1 MGLISHFGSTY
12 TVKRFDPGEYI
23 DGHYIEGVESL
34 FEIIAS
40 IQPLSSYEMLQLP
53 EGQRTKEAVKVYTPT
68 GLRQTIES
76 QQVKGDRISYKG
88 RLYEV
93 QKVSTWETFTD
104 IPHFKAVAVM
114 VEVD

>member
-1 MGLISHFGSTY
+1 M
-12 TVKRFDPGEYI
+12 
-23 DGHYIEGVESL
+23 DGHYIEGAETI

-76 QQVKGDRISYKG
+76 QRVKGDRISYKG

-93 QKVSTWETFTD
+93 QKVSAWENFTD
-104 IPHFKAVAVM
+104 IPHFKAIAVM

>member
-1 MGLISHFGSTY
+1 MGLISHFGSTCS
-12 TVKRFDPGEYI
+12 VKRFAPGEYI
-23 DGHYIEGVESL
+23 DGHYIAGAEST
-34 FEIIAS
+34 FEIVAS
-40 IQPLSSYEMLQLP
+40 IQPLGAYEMLQLP
-53 EGQRTKEAVKVYTPT
+53 EGQRTKEAVKIYTTSP
-68 GLRQTIES
+68 LRQTIES
-76 QQVKGDRISYKG
+76 QQVKGDRVAYKS